1 MTNKRT
7 NKFARLLLSLAI
19 AATFTTT
26 FQTANAAVV
35 PAGTHLAQQ
44 QSITLNIGDN
54 PATFD
59 PQKAEGAPE
68 GDIARQLFETL
79 VISDDKGHILP
90 AAATAWEHSP
100 DFKTWTFHL
109 RPDAKW
115 SNGDPVTAEDFVY
128 GWQRLA
134 DPKTA
139 SPYSSYLDFL
149 KLENADDVIQGKKPV
164 TALGVEAKD
173 PQTLVLHLSESVP
186 YADKLTELYVLSP
199 ANKKVIEKYGD
210 AWTKPENI
218 VGNGAFK
225 LKSATL
231 NEKYV
236 LEPNTYYW
244 DNKNT
249 VLQKITFLPISS
261 PATSFSRYRAGELDV
276 SSFPIE
282 AWKNVKK
289 DYQDQLNI
297 APVLCTYYYEINNKK
312 APFNDVRVRKALALA
327 FQPEIITDKILGQGQ
342 IPAYQFTPAATDG
355 AEKIQPAEWKNWSRA
370 ERNAEALKLLQQ
382 AGYNKSNPL
391 KINLLYNTSESHK
404 QLALAA
410 DSFWKKNL
418 NGAVKVTLENQEWK
432 TYLDTKHQGNFDVA
446 RAGWC
451 ADYNEASTFLT
462 YFLSNSG
469 NNTSFYQNKD
479 YDNLIAQAYK
489 ANSDDERAAYYAKA
503 EQLLNKDV
511 PIIPVYHYV
520 SVALI
525 KPYVKGYSINNP
537 IASRYLKDV
546 YIIQR

>member
-1 MTNKRT
+1 MTNKQT
-7 NKFARLLLSLAI
+7 NKFTRLFLSTAI
-19 AATFTTT
+19 AAAFAIGV
-26 FQTANAAVV
+26 QSANAAVV
-35 PAGTHLAQQ
+35 PAGTQLAKQ
-44 QSITLNIGDN
+44 QSIILNIGDN

-59 PQKAEGAPE
+59 PQKAEGSPE
-68 GDIARQLFETL
+68 GTMARQLFETL
-79 VISDDKGHILP
+79 VVSDDNGYIQP
-90 AAATAWEHSP
+90 GTASSWEHSP
-100 DFKTWTFHL
+100 DYKTWTFHL

-173 PQTLVLHLSESVP
+173 PHTLVLHLSESVP

-210 AWTKPENI
+210 AWTRPENI

-231 NEKYV
+231 NEKYI
-236 LEPNTYYW
+236 LEPNPYYW
-244 DNKNT
+244 DNKHT
-249 VLQKITFLPISS
+249 VLQEITFLPIAS
-261 PATSFSRYRAGELDV
+261 PATSFARYRAGELDI
-276 SSFPIE
+276 SGFPIE

-289 DYQDQLNI
+289 DYANQLHI
-297 APVLCTYYYEINNKK
+297 SPILCTYYYEFNTKK
-312 APFNDVRVRKALALA
+312 APFSDPRVRKALVLA
-327 FQPEIITDKILGQGQ
+327 YQPEIITDKILGQGQ
-342 IPAYQFTPAATDG
+342 IPAYQFTPPATDG
-355 AEKIQPAEWKNWSRA
+355 AEKIQPAEWKDWSRA
-370 ERNAEALKLLQQ
+370 KRNEEAIKLLKE
-382 AGYNKSNPL
+382 AGFDKNHPL
-391 KINLLYNTSESHK
+391 DVTLLYNTSESHK

-418 NGAVKVTLENQEWK
+418 KGAVKVTLENQEWK
-432 TYLDTKHQGNFDVA
+432 TYLDNRHQGNFDIA

-451 ADYNEASTFLT
+451 ADYNEASTFLN

-469 NNTSFYQNKD
+469 NNTAFYKSKT

-489 ANSDDERAAYYAKA
+489 AKTEAERAEYYAQA
-503 EQLLNKDV
+503 EQQLDKDL
-511 PIIPVYHYV
+511 PLIPSYHYV
-520 SVALI
+520 SASLI
-525 KPYVKGYSINNP
+525 KPYVKGYSANNP
-537 IASRYLKDV
+537 LTSHYLKDV
-546 YIIQR
+546 YIVQH

>member
-1 MTNKRT
+1 MTNKQT
-7 NKFARLLLSLAI
+7 NKFTRLFLSTAI
-19 AATFTTT
+19 AAAFAIGV
-26 FQTANAAVV
+26 QSANAAVV
-35 PAGTHLAQQ
+35 PAGTQLAKQ
-44 QSITLNIGDN
+44 QSIILNIGDN

-59 PQKAEGAPE
+59 PQKAEGSPE
-68 GDIARQLFETL
+68 GTMARQLFETL
-79 VISDDKGHILP
+79 VVSDDNGYIQP
-90 AAATAWEHSP
+90 GTASSWEHSP
-100 DFKTWTFHL
+100 DYKTWTFHL

-173 PQTLVLHLSESVP
+173 PHTLVLHLSESVP

-210 AWTKPENI
+210 AWTRPENI

-231 NEKYV
+231 NEKYI
-236 LEPNTYYW
+236 LEPNPYYW
-244 DNKNT
+244 DNKHT
-249 VLQKITFLPISS
+249 VLQEITFLPIAS
-261 PATSFSRYRAGELDV
+261 PATSFARYRAGELDI
-276 SSFPIE
+276 SGFPIE

-289 DYQDQLNI
+289 DYANQLHI
-297 APVLCTYYYEINNKK
+297 SPILCTYYYEFNTKK
-312 APFNDVRVRKALALA
+312 APFSDPRVRKALVLA
-327 FQPEIITDKILGQGQ
+327 YQPEIITDKILGQGQ
-342 IPAYQFTPAATDG
+342 IPAYQFTPPATDG
-355 AEKIQPAEWKNWSRA
+355 AEKIQPAEWKDWSRA
-370 ERNAEALKLLQQ
+370 KRNEEAIKLLKE
-382 AGYNKSNPL
+382 AGFDKNHPL
-391 KINLLYNTSESHK
+391 DVTLLYNTSESHK

-418 NGAVKVTLENQEWK
+418 KGAVKVTLENQEWK
-432 TYLDTKHQGNFDVA
+432 TYLDNRHQGNFDIA

-451 ADYNEASTFLT
+451 ADYNEASTFLN

-469 NNTSFYQNKD
+469 NNTAFYKSKT

-489 ANSDDERAAYYAKA
+489 AKTEAERAEYYAQA
-503 EQLLNKDV
+503 EQQLDKDL
-511 PIIPVYHYV
+511 PLIPSYHYV
-520 SVALI
+520 SAALI
-525 KPYVKGYSINNP
+525 KPYVKGYSASNP
-537 IASRYLKDV
+537 LASHYLKDV
-546 YIIQR
+546 YIVQH